1 MISDACPQL
10 PPTICM
16 KLIHVVSNSRENFR
30 CVAPCSFFS
39 MTAVSFKKSFKI
51 YHPSCA
57 FPINY
62 KPRRLLVICFV
73 LTAWVKSFRRNG
85 NTCESCL
92 LHLQR
97 QKI

>member
-39 MTAVSFKKSFKI
+39 MTAVSFKKIVQNLPSFL
-51 YHPSCA
+51 
-57 FPINY
+57 
-62 KPRRLLVICFV
+62 RLPNQLQAAEIAGDLF
-73 LTAWVKSFRRNG
+73 
-85 NTCESCL
+85 CL
-92 LHLQR
+92 DCMG
-97 QKI
+97 